1 MFYAFSEPGK
11 RCRVAGLLSD
21 VLGLFL
27 GHVVL
32 LEDPGQEQDETSP
45 VPTFFRPAVGQTTTV
60 STITDDRN
68 VLLYRRKT
76 DCFEDG
82 TELDFFK
89 EYRGDKKKKEIQWKK
104 KEKGIARK
112 RKESRVKKKEK

>member
-32 LEDPGQEQDETSP
+32 LEDPGQEQDEASS
-45 VPTFFRPAVGQTTTV
+45 VPTLFRPAVGQTTTV
-60 STITDDRN
+60 RMTERN
-68 VLLYRRKT
+68 ILQSNWERAVVLKT
-76 DCFEDG
+76 E
-82 TELDFFK
+82 E
-89 EYRGDKKKKEIQWKK
+89 
-104 KEKGIARK
+104 
-112 RKESRVKKKEK
+112 

>member
-1 MFYAFSEPGK
+1 MAILANGGTRSRTNCIDTRKSSSLLLMFFAFSVPGK

-60 STITDDRN
+60 STITDGRN
-68 VLLYRRKT
+68 MLLYRRKT
-76 DCFEDG
+76 DCLEYG
-82 TELDFFK
+82 TE
-89 EYRGDKKKKEIQWKK
+89 
-104 KEKGIARK
+104 
-112 RKESRVKKKEK
+112 